1 MDSGLAHSAGMPE
14 VADVASAPDATHA
27 GDVPG
32 FGAGYVAGGI
42 DVTEKPCPGGV
53 DRPAA
58 RASEGLG
65 DQLAPSATEGRRSEP
80 SAPPVTDGRDVRPQV
95 AEAASPA
102 PPLPGDGPSVTPQ
115 AASDASSASP
125 LPGLPTADVV
135 SVPEAAG
142 REALTRLLGY
152 GQPAVTPGPV
162 ALSAHGRVLF
172 LVAPGGSEDLPEL
185 LDWLDWGGVHLDLAA
200 YPLSGPAGLA
210 DPPVRWLHPTAV
222 PLQRPAPAIGPDT
235 PGAGAAAHPTQGLPE
250 PPELI
255 ALLATIAAACHRL
268 AVTRGGLPQSASD

>member
-1 MDSGLAHSAGMPE
+1 MDSGLAHAAGDRAPRALEVAAVPE
-14 VADVASAPDATHA
+14 VADVASAPAATHA
-27 GDVPG
+27 VDVPG
-32 FGAGYVAGGI
+32 FRAVHVADGAP
-42 DVTEKPCPGGV
+42 VTQATGPGG
-53 DRPAA
+53 P
-58 RASEGLG
+58 
-65 DQLAPSATEGRRSEP
+65 
-80 SAPPVTDGRDVRPQV
+80 
-95 AEAASPA
+95 PA
-102 PPLPGDGPSVTPQ
+102 PPATAVGAAGRAADAALEPLAGPPAPRV
-115 AASDASSASP
+115 
-125 LPGLPTADVV
+125 LPGLPPADVV

-162 ALSAHGRVLF
+162 ALSANGRVLF

-185 LDWLDWGGVHLDLAA
+185 LDWLDWGGVQLDLAA
-200 YPLSGPAGLA
+200 YPLTGPAGLA

-235 PGAGAAAHPTQGLPE
+235 PGTGAAAHPTPGLPE

-268 AVTRGGLPQSASD
+268 AVSRGGLPQGGAN